1 MPTQPRHNPS
11 AHRHSS
17 PGGGFSGLP
26 TWSSTSILLA
36 SLFTGLVISLNQQSL
51 GTLYLM
57 AFAVG
62 ALVTVLWVEPRGLT
76 LTVAQIP
83 VIFGI
88 ATPCAALLLGKSN
101 SVNGGDG
108 RLSKTELL
116 TLIYPLA
123 QFFPTLIVVTLSAA
137 AIAVLRYLHHRRTN
151 MKLERK
157 LSAQRKRASDS
168 DRRNLSTTARAREAA
183 NRSRRYR
190 GEAGNSEVTVED
202 LLERSRADHKRSKK
216 RGFAREHQPASE
228 HPSPHAQGAPHHPET
243 PARSE
248 APTRARDYEE
258 IRSPRIPRPHTPSAP
273 STPHTPAPTPG
284 DPAAAA
290 RSGSAQPNS
299 GSRPKATPRPVAS
312 NDGAHPR
319 RGDAQQHRTRR
330 IRRPDHENRFRRLRR
345 DERGRMSG
353 RQDSRGMREPR
364 ASRDFS
370 TTRGGDMPPRTHTEG
385 YRSEQ
390 RGAQDKQ
397 RNYRGSRAPHN
408 PRRDPRREPFPVR
421 PDDPD
426 SYGFRTPPRRGR

>member
-1 MPTQPRHNPS
+1 M
-11 AHRHSS
+11 
-17 PGGGFSGLP
+17 
-26 TWSSTSILLA
+26 
-36 SLFTGLVISLNQQSL
+36 ISLNQQSL